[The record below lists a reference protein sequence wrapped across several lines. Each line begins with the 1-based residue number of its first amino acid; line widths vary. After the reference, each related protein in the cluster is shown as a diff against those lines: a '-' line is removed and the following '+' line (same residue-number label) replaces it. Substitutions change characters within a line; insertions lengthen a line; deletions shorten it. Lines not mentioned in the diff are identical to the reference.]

1 MSEFDTT
8 NQVGEPQDELNEVG
22 QFEENET
29 LGESVESDEM
39 KGQDSDEQ
47 SNETEEQDDSEEVE
61 LRGAKHRLPKE
72 AASVVRDMQADY
84 TRKTQDLAEQRKA
97 HEAEVQFNQ
106 AAWQEVT
113 QLAAMDERLKE
124 FNQVD
129 WTRLSDEDPVLW
141 QKLFGQRQQIE
152 FQRNQLAQQVA
163 QKRQQMHFDQQQ
175 NIAKLIE
182 ASETVLKREIKE
194 WSPQLE
200 ATIQQF
206 VTDKFGIEPDRIK
219 AAKTDS
225 KLYKL
230 MYAAYKGEQLMKQQQ
245 TAKPKPKPA
254 QPVTVLKSAKSSTP
268 VRDPGKLS
276 HEQYAKWR
284 KQAYK

>member
-8 NQVGEPQDELNEVG
+8 NQVDESQDESNEVE
-22 QFEENET
+22 QFEENEEFDDAEET
-29 LGESVESDEM
+29 ETDESDESE
-39 KGQDSDEQ
+39 QDESGESEQ
-47 SNETEEQDDSEEVE
+47 DDDSEEIE

-84 TRKTQDLAEQRKA
+84 TRKTQDLAEQRRA

-129 WTRLSDEDPVLW
+129 WNRLSDEDPVLW

-152 FQRNQLAQQVA
+152 FQRNQLAQTVA
-163 QKRQQMHFDQQQ
+163 QKRQQMHFEQQQ
-175 NIAKLIE
+175 NFAKLVE

-200 ATIQQF
+200 ANIQQF
-206 VTDKFGIEPDRIK
+206 VTDKFGIEPERIK
-219 AAKTDS
+219 AAKTDP

-230 MYAAYKGEQLMKQQQ
+230 MYAAYKGEQLMKQQ
-245 TAKPKPKPA
+245 AKPKPKPA
-254 QPVTVLKSAKSSTP
+254 QPVTVLKSANNKST
-268 VRDPGKLS
+268 VRVPRTMAE
-276 HEQYAKWR
+276 HMKWR
-284 KQAYK
+284 KQAVK

>member
-8 NQVGEPQDELNEVG
+8 NQLDESQDESNEVE
-22 QFEENET
+22 QFEENEELDDT
-29 LGESVESDEM
+29 DESDEFDEESEQE
-39 KGQDSDEQ
+39 GSEEAEQD
-47 SNETEEQDDSEEVE
+47 DDSEEVE
-61 LRGAKHRLPKE
+61 LRGVKHKLPRE

-97 HEAEVQFNQ
+97 HETEVQFNQ

-129 WTRLSDEDPVLW
+129 WNRLSDEDPVLW

-152 FQRNQLAQQVA
+152 FQRNQLAQTVA
-163 QKRQQMHFDQQQ
+163 QKRQQMHFEQQQ
-175 NIAKLIE
+175 NFAKLVE

-206 VTDKFGIEPDRIK
+206 VTDKFGIEPERIK
-219 AAKTDS
+219 AAKTDP

-230 MYAAYKGEQLMKQQQ
+230 MYAAYKGEQLMKQQ

-254 QPVTVLKSAKSSTP
+254 QPVTVLKSANNKST
-268 VRDPGKLS
+268 VRVPRTMAE
-276 HEQYAKWR
+276 HMKWR
-284 KQAYK
+284 KQAVK

>member
-8 NQVGEPQDELNEVG
+8 NQVDESQDESNEVE
-22 QFEENET
+22 QFEENEALDDEAET
-29 LGESVESDEM
+29 EDTEAEGDDSAEVESE
-39 KGQDSDEQ
+39 
-47 SNETEEQDDSEEVE
+47 DDSEEVE

-84 TRKTQDLAEQRKA
+84 TRKTQDLAEQRKT
-97 HEAEVQFNQ
+97 HEAEVQFQQ
-106 AAWQEVT
+106 AAFQEVS

-129 WTRLSDEDPVLW
+129 WNRLSDEDPVLW

-163 QKRQQMHFDQQQ
+163 QKRQQMHFEQQQ
-175 NIAKLIE
+175 NIAKLVE

-219 AAKTDS
+219 AAKTDP

-245 TAKPKPKPA
+245 TAKPKPKVA